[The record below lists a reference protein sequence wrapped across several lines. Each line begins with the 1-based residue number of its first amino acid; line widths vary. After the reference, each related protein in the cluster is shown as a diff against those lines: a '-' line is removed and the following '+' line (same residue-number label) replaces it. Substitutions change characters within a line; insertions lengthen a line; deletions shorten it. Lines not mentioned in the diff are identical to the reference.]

1 MQARAD
7 VVVIG
12 AGVIGC
18 STAYHLARMG
28 ITDVTI
34 VEMNEVGSGTST
46 KSASMLSL
54 QFCQDELSVRMAKY
68 SYAKYMTFEEELGVP
83 IDFKKI
89 GWVFLATEKTSA
101 RLLRGAELLQSLGV
115 RTDILEP
122 DQIRHEYPEINT
134 DDLALGTFGPD
145 DGSLDAHMIMSGYTK
160 RASEMGVT
168 LYEGVRATGISV
180 QEGRVVGVHTTS
192 GFVSTEVV
200 VNAGGPWAI
209 EIGRWAGVEIPII
222 NSTRTVMVTG
232 PFPEIPSNRPFVD
245 DLTAEWY
252 FRPEGPGILMA
263 MGTEPTEEPHVQTSY
278 EMVNKII
285 DVAVHRVP
293 ALARASMLTA
303 WTGVRC
309 MTPDNQPIVG
319 PVPSVDGLVLS
330 CGWSGAGIMKAPIA
344 GQLVA
349 EYVSNHHTSTLDL
362 GPLSIQRFKERST
375 IR

>member
-28 ITDVTI
+28 ITDVAI

-180 QEGRVVGVHTTS
+180 QEGRVVGVHTTG

-278 EMVNKII
+278 EMVNKMI

-330 CGWSGAGIMKAPIA
+330 CGWSGAGIIQAPIA

>member
-28 ITDVTI
+28 ITDVAI

-54 QFCQDELSVRMAKY
+54 QFCQDELSVRMSKY

-101 RLLRGAELLQSLGV
+101 HLLRGAELLQSLGV

-134 DDLALGTFGPD
+134 DDLALGTYGPD

-160 RASEMGVT
+160 RASEMGVA

-180 QEGRVVGVHTTS
+180 QEGRVVGVHTTG

-278 EMVNKII
+278 EMVNKMI

-375 IR
+375 IS